1 MDESISFL
9 LGEQCSRLYDSWCSV
24 FSWTGEKQSSL
35 CLFATSGGRGVEL
48 WAALYIYHDTHLRSS
63 ELWFNFK
70 NMLDSLTLC
79 NPITPDSSVYILG
92 RFYRTPHLGMP
103 LGGWSR
109 EQYVNVSCQPDVDR
123 GCLEDDEYVFL
134 FLMYVYLLIVQ
145 YRVIYIKSS

>member
-1 MDESISFL
+1 MHGRNIIL
-9 LGEQCSRLYDSWCSV
+9 LGEQCSNPYDSWFSV
-24 FSWTGEKQSSL
+24 GLGKSSL
-35 CLFATSGGRGVEL
+35 PCVYSSPPKVEVWDYGRRHM
-48 WAALYIYHDTHLRSS
+48 YIYHDTHLRSS
-63 ELWFNFK
+63 ELWSSFMNV
-70 NMLDSLTLC
+70 LHSVTLC